1 MGGCVSFRLVE
12 SMKSAPPCCKE
23 SIHMVPEGEDS
34 MTERRFGVLKQ
45 GPSRGLRAASVGR

>member
-23 SIHMVPEGEDS
+23 SIHMVPEGGSFHD
-34 MTERRFGVLKQ
+34 
-45 GPSRGLRAASVGR
+45 